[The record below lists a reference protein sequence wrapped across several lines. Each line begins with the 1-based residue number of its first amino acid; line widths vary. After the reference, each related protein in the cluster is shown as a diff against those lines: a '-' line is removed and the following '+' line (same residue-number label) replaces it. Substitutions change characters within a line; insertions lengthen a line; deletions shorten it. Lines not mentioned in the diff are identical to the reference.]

1 MHWLIQVDVETVMK
15 QMKKNAETFKKI
27 LLTAIAKLRALD
39 WPAIQKKYDV
49 RSCWILIC
57 DSYII

>member
-1 MHWLIQVDVETVMK
+1 MK

-27 LLTAIAKLRALD
+27 LMTTIVRLHTLD

-49 RSCWILIC
+49 R
-57 DSYII
+57 